1 MSSLKSRAIFF
12 FDVLLLSTIIC
23 TVLEYHRHRLRRDG
37 VTCLCVR
44 VDFREIVCY
53 SYGADYPRITCVPLT
68 FFGEGCNTVTGT
80 WRGVGMDGGSWVCS
94 FTGNR
99 DNFDSRFE
107 GNSSRCCIEWFCL
120 VFLDAILL
128 TNKSVFNNIRFNS
141 ILFSRQCKKVNLV
154 SQLNFAWNIFNV
166 PNNWTEI

>member
-1 MSSLKSRAIFF
+1 MISP
-12 FDVLLLSTIIC
+12 V
-23 TVLEYHRHRLRRDG
+23 
-37 VTCLCVR
+37 CVR
-44 VDFREIVCY
+44 ELYMRISEIDTVPTIVV
-53 SYGADYPRITCVPLT
+53 ADYPRIIRVPLT

-99 DNFDSRFE
+99 NNFDSRFE

-128 TNKSVFNNIRFNS
+128 TDKSALYNICNNLIISYTYRDLQQHCCKVAILWQYCNVAIMKLKKMYYLNKY
-141 ILFSRQCKKVNLV
+141 
-154 SQLNFAWNIFNV
+154 IF
-166 PNNWTEI
+166 